1 MVDSCITHVSTSGIP
16 QSLSGKCGGF
26 RRSMINFLG
35 IVRFVPATPTFHGSI
50 YGILTFSLLSMSFFF
65 FFLSTSVSIYDILEF
80 QSRTSICFPSYFI
93 IVFFYYFI

>member
-35 IVRFVPATPTFHGSI
+35 IVRFVPATLPFMAA
-50 YGILTFSLLSMSFFF
+50 YMAF
-65 FFLSTSVSIYDILEF
+65 
-80 QSRTSICFPSYFI
+80 
-93 IVFFYYFI
+93 